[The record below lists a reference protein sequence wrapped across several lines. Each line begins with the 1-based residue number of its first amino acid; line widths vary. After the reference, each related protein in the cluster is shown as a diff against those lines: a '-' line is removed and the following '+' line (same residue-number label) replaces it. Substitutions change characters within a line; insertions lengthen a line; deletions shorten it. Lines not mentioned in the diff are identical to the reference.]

1 MEKEQLEHLR
11 HSAAH
16 LLAAAVEELY
26 PTAKRTI
33 GPAIEDGFYYD
44 FDFGVEKINDED
56 LKKIEKRMGEIVKH
70 WKEFEHREVSATEA
84 TEFFKDNE
92 YKKELIEEFAG
103 EGATLTFYTVGKF
116 TDLCRGGHSETPSK

>member
-26 PTAKRTI
+26 PSAKRTI

-84 TEFFKDNE
+84 KEFLKITNI
-92 YKKELIEEFAG
+92 KK
-103 EGATLTFYTVGKF
+103 
-116 TDLCRGGHSETPSK
+116 S